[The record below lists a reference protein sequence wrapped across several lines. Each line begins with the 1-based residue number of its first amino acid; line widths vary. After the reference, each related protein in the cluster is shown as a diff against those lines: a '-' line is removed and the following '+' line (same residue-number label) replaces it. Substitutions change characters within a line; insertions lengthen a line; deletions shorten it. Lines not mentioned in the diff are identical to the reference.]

1 MNYKIFLLIAL
12 FFITSCKNINITNE
26 IPSTNIQKKFSNKGF
41 ALIYSDDLRKNKIIS
56 NKIDDRSLLIIQRN
70 LRKNSAVKITN
81 LLNSKSTIAKVI
93 SSNNY
98 PIFYNSVL
106 SKRIQKELEINEIEP
121 YIEITQLIGN
131 SSFIAKKAKT
141 FDEEKK
147 VAAKAPIEDIK
158 IKDLSNKKKKK
169 SIINKNS
176 FNYIIKIADFYF
188 NESAKSMALRIK
200 DETTI
205 KKVNIDKIN
214 PNNFRVYIGPYKDLI
229 SLKNA
234 FNAISILQF
243 DNIEI
248 LKK

>member
-229 SLKNA
+229 SLKNS

>member
-176 FNYIIKIADFYF
+176 FNYVIKIADFYF
-188 NESAKSMALRIK
+188 NESAKSMSLRIK

>member
-106 SKRIQKELEINEIEP
+106 
-121 YIEITQLIGN
+121 
-131 SSFIAKKAKT
+131 
-141 FDEEKK
+141 
-147 VAAKAPIEDIK
+147 
-158 IKDLSNKKKKK
+158 
-169 SIINKNS
+169 
-176 FNYIIKIADFYF
+176 
-188 NESAKSMALRIK
+188 
-200 DETTI
+200 
-205 KKVNIDKIN
+205 
-214 PNNFRVYIGPYKDLI
+214 
-229 SLKNA
+229 
-234 FNAISILQF
+234 
-243 DNIEI
+243 
-248 LKK
+248 

>member
-188 NESAKSMALRIK
+188 NESAKSMSLRIK

>member
-176 FNYIIKIADFYF
+176 FNYVIKIADFYF

>member
-121 YIEITQLIGN
+121 YIEITQLI
-131 SSFIAKKAKT
+131 
-141 FDEEKK
+141 
-147 VAAKAPIEDIK
+147 PIHI
-158 IKDLSNKKKKK
+158 
-169 SIINKNS
+169 
-176 FNYIIKIADFYF
+176 
-188 NESAKSMALRIK
+188 
-200 DETTI
+200 
-205 KKVNIDKIN
+205 
-214 PNNFRVYIGPYKDLI
+214 FRKLV
-229 SLKNA
+229 
-234 FNAISILQF
+234 ILY
-243 DNIEI
+243 
-248 LKK
+248 

>member
-176 FNYIIKIADFYF
+176 LNYIIKIADFYF